1 MFWYWKIYWLKH
13 LKLLLSVKK
22 VVMIPFFSS
31 RTEELAGPK
40 HKTKFYA
47 NFTRFAGFCLTIGHQ
62 HTYITDGSCSRYCK
76 ATRWTNGGLKTL
88 ECSKV
93 SNTFHFPKESKIIFK
108 NVSVCEEF
116 LLFFKTFGMFLEI
129 LNLKNDSIFYL
140 QVAPLGGRRPWTPLL
155 KGCLMTCFHPTRK
168 TMKAGD
174 VRSANR

>member
-1 MFWYWKIYWLKH
+1 MFWHWQIYWLKH

-93 SNTFHFPKESKIIFK
+93 SNTFHFPKESKKICR
-108 NVSVCEEF
+108 NVSVFEEF

-129 LNLKNDSIFYL
+129 LNLKNDLIFYL